1 MTLAEKLRAAAH
13 QALYSEA
20 EAYATLEYI
29 LRERQWPTWLQRVSA
44 DVDGPAV
51 TKDRPINEESNH
63 EHH

>member
-13 QALYSEA
+13 QALTNEA

-29 LRERQWPTWLQRVSA
+29 LRERQWPAWLREVAA

-51 TKDRPINEESNH
+51 TKDRPINLKDAA
-63 EHH
+63 